1 MAFKYSINKT
11 LIILLLFLYQFTI
24 IYTDYIIIP
33 FKIYQEDLTQL
44 NFESQIM
51 SEFISNKIYF
61 PIQIGKPYQN
71 VYGTVNSLEFELL
84 MKKGDFFFRNPN
96 YSFDPG
102 NSYSFSVTAEKTLSY
117 LDSFDSS
124 YVKDSFN
131 FCVQYNIEQKKC
143 EQYKEYI
150 MDFIYSKKAKID
162 DTEKDDKGK
171 NNYVEIGLNL
181 KTHYD
186 TKYSLYKNLYENYF
200 ISNNAWFLY
209 YFEKNSDNT
218 DQDDGIIVFGEEPNN
233 FFKDQKLFNSSN
245 IFYTSGINRNYDY
258 TNYWSLVF
266 NEVKMGSI
274 DGKTEFLFDSNVQG
288 VINHNYKVIVGSEKY
303 KEFIEDKFFNNI
315 DNNICFKKL
324 LNDKFYYY
332 VCNSNLLT
340 MEDIKK
346 KFPIIYMKQI
356 DLNYVF
362 ELNSEDLF
370 IQRADKIY
378 FLVVFNSKNPTKSF
392 LLGSIFLKKYFLY
405 FDNNKNQ
412 IAFYQE
418 SIKNKK
424 EVVIVHWYNS
434 AGAMIFLTILFI
446 IIGVA
451 CFFFGRKIYI
461 RRKIRVNELE
471 DQFDYYTSKKEE
483 KSDNNFEIEMKLGV

>member
-1 MAFKYSINKT
+1 
-11 LIILLLFLYQFTI
+11 
-24 IYTDYIIIP
+24 
-33 FKIYQEDLTQL
+33 
-44 NFESQIM
+44 
-51 SEFISNKIYF
+51 
-61 PIQIGKPYQN
+61 
-71 VYGTVNSLEFELL
+71 
-84 MKKGDFFFRNPN
+84 
-96 YSFDPG
+96 
-102 NSYSFSVTAEKTLSY
+102 
-117 LDSFDSS
+117 
-124 YVKDSFN
+124 
-131 FCVQYNIEQKKC
+131 
-143 EQYKEYI
+143 
-150 MDFIYSKKAKID
+150 
-162 DTEKDDKGK
+162 
-171 NNYVEIGLNL
+171 
-181 KTHYD
+181 
-186 TKYSLYKNLYENYF
+186 
-200 ISNNAWFLY
+200 
-209 YFEKNSDNT
+209 
-218 DQDDGIIVFGEEPNN
+218 
-233 FFKDQKLFNSSN
+233 
-245 IFYTSGINRNYDY
+245 
-258 TNYWSLVF
+258 
-266 NEVKMGSI
+266 
-274 DGKTEFLFDSNVQG
+274 
-288 VINHNYKVIVGSEKY
+288 
-303 KEFIEDKFFNNI
+303 
-315 DNNICFKKL
+315 
-324 LNDKFYYY
+324 
-332 VCNSNLLT
+332 

-471 DQFDYYTSKKEE
+471 DQFDYYTTKKEE

>member
-1 MAFKYSINKT
+1 
-11 LIILLLFLYQFTI
+11 
-24 IYTDYIIIP
+24 
-33 FKIYQEDLTQL
+33 
-44 NFESQIM
+44 
-51 SEFISNKIYF
+51 
-61 PIQIGKPYQN
+61 
-71 VYGTVNSLEFELL
+71 
-84 MKKGDFFFRNPN
+84 
-96 YSFDPG
+96 
-102 NSYSFSVTAEKTLSY
+102 
-117 LDSFDSS
+117 
-124 YVKDSFN
+124 
-131 FCVQYNIEQKKC
+131 
-143 EQYKEYI
+143 
-150 MDFIYSKKAKID
+150 
-162 DTEKDDKGK
+162 
-171 NNYVEIGLNL
+171 
-181 KTHYD
+181 
-186 TKYSLYKNLYENYF
+186 
-200 ISNNAWFLY
+200 
-209 YFEKNSDNT
+209 
-218 DQDDGIIVFGEEPNN
+218 
-233 FFKDQKLFNSSN
+233 
-245 IFYTSGINRNYDY
+245 
-258 TNYWSLVF
+258 
-266 NEVKMGSI
+266 MGSI

-303 KEFIEDKFFNNI
+303 KEFIEDKFFNHF

-378 FLVVFNSKNPTKSF
+378 FLVVFNSNNPTKSF
-392 LLGSIFLKKYFLY
+392 LLGSTFLKKYFLY

-434 AGAMIFLTILFI
+434 AGAMIFLSILFI

-483 KSDNNFEIEMKLGV
+483 KSDNNLEIEMKLGV